1 MIVIPLPVMPD
12 HRLLIIAI
20 ALSCIIFPLSVS
32 GSTLMRDA
40 DKIAP
45 PLKDS
50 FHSKEHFLIKYGKD
64 DSSRALI
71 EFFFRK
77 ARESKKNTFWW
88 GGTTIASGILL
99 TVLLNIPGES
109 ALGALFIFLVI
120 GSLFYGSIIW
130 FAIGIFKWLA
140 VFNKKRLAR
149 LLKKYNDGKG
159 IPGSIKRNKTFR
171 LELDVQTHAP
181 RN

>member
-1 MIVIPLPVMPD
+1 MQD
-12 HRLLIIAI
+12 HRSVIIAI
-20 ALSCIIFPLSVS
+20 ALSCLIFPLSVS
-32 GSTLMRDA
+32 AFASFRDA
-40 DKIAP
+40 DKIAS

-50 FHSKEHFLIKYGKD
+50 IHSKEYYLSNYGQD

-77 ARESKKNTFWW
+77 SRESKKNTFWW

-99 TVLLNIPGES
+99 QVLLDTPGES

-120 GSLFYGSIIW
+120 GSLFYGSIIL
-130 FAIGIFKWLA
+130 FAIGIFKWQ
-140 VFNKKRLAR
+140 VIFNTKRLVR

-171 LELDVQTHAP
+171 LELNVQAHVP